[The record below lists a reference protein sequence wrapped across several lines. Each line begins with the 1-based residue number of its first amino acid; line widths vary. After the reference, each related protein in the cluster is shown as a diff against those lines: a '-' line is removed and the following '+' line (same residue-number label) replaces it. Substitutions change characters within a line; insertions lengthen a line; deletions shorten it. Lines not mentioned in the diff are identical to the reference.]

1 MFLFCVSSK
10 NNCGATL
17 FMGFIVMANGI
28 LKYFSDV
35 FSYLEIIG
43 LLSQLHD
50 FQTNLST
57 LKRWLRE
64 PVAIVRSSNEELWWA
79 VQEELNNSVSRVG
92 YCRVHRPIVRKGLVV
107 KKHDIRLL
115 VKELEGVVLRKRRCL
130 YRLKYSNPGLSFTGR
145 DDGYEELKYYG
156 FGIDEYIGC
165 F

>member
-1 MFLFCVSSK
+1 M
-10 NNCGATL
+10 
-17 FMGFIVMANGI
+17 
-28 LKYFSDV
+28 
-35 FSYLEIIG
+35 
-43 LLSQLHD
+43 
-50 FQTNLST
+50 
-57 LKRWLRE
+57 
-64 PVAIVRSSNEELWWA
+64 
-79 VQEELNNSVSRVG
+79 
-92 YCRVHRPIVRKGLVV
+92 RKGLVV